1 MRRRRFGG
9 RKSAK
14 EEMVLQITS
23 MADIFTIILVFLLKS
38 FSTGI
43 SGITP
48 NVMLPEAK
56 ASDEMMETLKVEIAE
71 NSILLD
77 GVPVT
82 VLHGYQ
88 FEAGDLESDLTPRS
102 LNAALVMQKEKAS
115 ARNPASVR
123 DNTKLMILADEK
135 TPYKTLKT
143 VMTASSQQGFA
154 DFKLLVVEDQ

>member
-1 MRRRRFGG
+1 MRRKRFGG
-9 RKSAK
+9 KKTVK

-56 ASDEMMETLKVEIAE
+56 ASDEMVETLKVEIAE
-71 NSILLD
+71 NSIMLD
-77 GVPVT
+77 GISVT
-82 VLHGYQ
+82 SLKN
-88 FEAGDLESDLTPRS
+88 FKFDSADMESDFTPRS
-102 LNAALVMQKEKAS
+102 FNAALVMQKEKS
-115 ARNPASVR
+115 NARQPASVTA
-123 DNTKLMILADEK
+123 NPKLLILADEK
-135 TPYKTLKT
+135 TPYKTLKS